1 MDNYKK
7 YELTIKVK
15 TNRDPRED
23 LWRIVNKIKDLM
35 PVLSIEH
42 HLIDDS
48 PTSDE
53 HHGGITDEDELT
65 NYRVNADGT
74 KTDLSRGF
82 IP

>member
-1 MDNYKK
+1 MDKFSQYKF
-7 YELTIKVK
+7 TITVK
-15 TNRDPRED
+15 TNHDPRKAIFE
-23 LWRIVNKIKDLM
+23 IVDALKGIL

-42 HLIDDS
+42 SLVNNR

-65 NYRVNADGT
+65 HYRVNADGT

>member
-15 TNRDPRED
+15 TNHDPRED

-42 HLIDDS
+42 HLIDDR
-48 PTSDE
+48 PTTDE
-53 HHGGITDEDELT
+53 HHGGITDEGDT
-65 NYRVNADGT
+65 
-74 KTDLSRGF
+74 
-82 IP
+82 